1 MNILWVSPFLPKS
14 DAPHA
19 GGRSIAQWIESTS
32 ERHRVTLL
40 CRIEPAERVD
50 AEAWRLRVGGLHL
63 QEFTRP
69 VGALATARVAA
80 SYARLGRAANRL
92 HRCRCLRPP
101 PRRLSRD
108 WGGA

>member
-50 AEAWRLRVGGLHL
+50 AEAWRPRLGGLHL

-69 VGALATARVAA
+69 SAPWPRRA
-80 SYARLGRAANRL
+80 SPPPTRAWAV
-92 HRCRCLRPP
+92 RPTVCSLSVP
-101 PRRLSRD
+101 STSPRRLSRD
-108 WGGA
+108 WGGP